1 MALLIT
7 QALTSLDDGF
17 PDAVLVLGDAQGF
30 WVTVQDH
37 LHAGEL
43 SIAIGQDVRRNA
55 IRLEVLLD
63 VWEEDE
69 PAIIRAAVAVVV
81 LRSEFVVKIVDVYLV
96 LRIIKPH
103 HIIHIIVMVSV
114 GDSSVGLRC
123 WHVVYGRCA
132 GSLDRD
138 IELGAILLCVTAV
151 VLVAGCCGVCTRESG
166 APKQSGV
173 KIQSLGKEKSWMNQ
187 ANVPTNI
194 QKTEPLGQSF
204 IVLRV
209 GFALAWGGGINISC
223 GRWRRRRNGRLVRS
237 QGGSWRLR
245 PVQHHRYR
253 W

>member
-17 PDAVLVLGDAQGF
+17 PDAVLVLGDAQGL

-43 SIAIGQDVRRNA
+43 SIAVGQDVRRNA

-63 VWEEDE
+63 IWEEYE

-81 LRSEFVVKIVDVYLV
+81 VLRGEFVVKIVDVNLV

-103 HIIHIIVMVSV
+103 HIIHIIAMISV

-138 IELGAILLCVTAV
+138 IELGAILLCVTQW
-151 VLVAGCCGVCTRESG
+151 C
-166 APKQSGV
+166 
-173 KIQSLGKEKSWMNQ
+173 
-187 ANVPTNI
+187 
-194 QKTEPLGQSF
+194 
-204 IVLRV
+204 
-209 GFALAWGGGINISC
+209 
-223 GRWRRRRNGRLVRS
+223 
-237 QGGSWRLR
+237 
-245 PVQHHRYR
+245 
-253 W
+253 